1 MPAALRAPA
10 FALAALSALST
21 AAVAQRP
28 ALTASV
34 SVDSV
39 GMADV
44 FDLLVTIPVPEGS
57 MVYFPDTI
65 APTRDVESSAPVS
78 WRAERTDQGARLVL
92 SYPLIAFGSGVT
104 AVPGPEVVLVPNTD
118 AVNGERIPGDSRV
131 GDWEEAPRTT
141 RYTLTAPPQ
150 RVWVRPVYD
159 EEDVTAGLTPRPP
172 ADVLG
177 LGWSWVSV
185 LFILLFA
192 SVIGSTV
199 VTATREWMESRP
211 PAPAPPPPA
220 PPTLEEARLR
230 ALSELDALLAEAPYG
245 TEGIARIYERGSG
258 VVRRYAERL
267 HPEWGPE
274 LTSTELMGRLEA
286 VEGEGLGGPALQA
299 GLADSMSVAERVKFG
314 RLRPDTAS
322 ATGDLLALKAS
333 LSGPGSKAP

>member
-1 MPAALRAPA
+1 MPAALRAPVC
-10 FALAALSALST
+10 ALVSLCALST
-21 AAVAQRP
+21 AAAAQRP
-28 ALTASV
+28 ALTTSV

-44 FDLLVTIPVPEGS
+44 FELMVTVPVPEAS

-65 APTRDVESSAPVS
+65 APTPDVESFAPVS
-78 WRAERTDQGARLVL
+78 WRAERAEEGARLVL
-92 SYPLIAFGSGVT
+92 SYPLIAFGAGST
-104 AVPGPEVVLVPNTD
+104 TVPGPDVVLVPD
-118 AVNGERIPGDSRV
+118 ADAMDGDRIPGGSRV
-131 GDWEEAPRTT
+131 GDWAEAPRAM

-150 RVWVRPVYD
+150 RIWVRPVYD
-159 EEDVTAGLTPRPP
+159 DEDITAGLSPRPP

-177 LGWSWVSV
+177 LGWSWVSA

-192 SVIGSTV
+192 SVIGGTV

-211 PAPAPPPPA
+211 PTPPPPPPA
-220 PPTLEEARLR
+220 PPTLAEARLQ

-245 TEGIARIYERGSG
+245 GNDVARIYERGSG

-267 HPEWGPE
+267 HPEWGPQ

-286 VEGEGLGGPALQA
+286 VEGEGLGTSALHA
-299 GLADSMSVAERVKFG
+299 GLSRAMGVAEQVKFG

-322 ATGDLLALKAS
+322 ATRDLVELKTS
-333 LSGPGSKAP
+333 LSESWREAP